1 MCLPKSECYSPG
13 GQYGDRPA
21 DCPIGVLRDA
31 DGAALPLCYGLNV
44 CNIPVGTDEYVQ
56 TYLAE
61 KAHVV
66 VSNVNKISFELTDN
80 SNEAWC
86 LLYYSS
92 AHQWDYWATHAYPR
106 DSLGP
111 SAIVDAALLGAAERA
126 TGVGLSN
133 NQDAIAA
140 VWRRRLRLPARLR
153 GGGIRA
159 HVETAAASFVG
170 SVNQALPRLID
181 HTDAAGGHVA
191 GLLPSLSGV
200 LGAGSFDEG
209 SESTRYTSYLSSGLV
224 GATELRSAWDALRV
238 EAGGDLDE
246 ECPLSNAADGARG
259 SQRDLT
265 GVVEARRFT
274 LLDADVAALPRD
286 DHGALFARVAWCSV
300 DKASAV
306 WVSAIPTRHLRAG
319 PAEFR
324 EICAAYFGAP
334 SPVASS
340 LAGRGIFGNSGAR
353 RGTCDRF
360 GLKLA
365 SARLDD
371 RWTRAHDEVKDAIAH
386 GLDHIKVNYMC
397 EVIGVFSPVIPPM
410 EQAAARRYM
419 RGQRAGHQGLVPDF
433 KVALP
438 RLVDGAAATDA
449 LAELKLVRCGSTT
462 AAPIGG
468 STYPTSGPHDV
479 FAGRQ
484 RAVEWRESKIQV
496 DRERDARLVDSK
508 FCGTQGGEDGPV
520 LLRLRSFGPIVGL
533 VVGHF
538 GEWSDGLYRLVGAA
552 ADDAAPRMRA
562 MWGARTDED
571 SRNRCAAYLRREIAW
586 AGLNANARLKLER
599 AEFVGWDARSAAA
612 RRAGRAGSEHARRER
627 CAWASAAY
635 EAPRQGPS
643 AGHFPR
649 ARDAA

>member
-1 MCLPKSECYSPG
+1 M
-13 GQYGDRPA
+13 A
-21 DCPIGVLRDA
+21 
-31 DGAALPLCYGLNV
+31 N
-44 CNIPVGTDEYVQ
+44 
-56 TYLAE
+56 
-61 KAHVV
+61 
-66 VSNVNKISFELTDN
+66 
-80 SNEAWC
+80 
-86 LLYYSS
+86 
-92 AHQWDYWATHAYPR
+92 
-106 DSLGP
+106 
-111 SAIVDAALLGAAERA
+111 
-126 TGVGLSN
+126 
-133 NQDAIAA
+133 
-140 VWRRRLRLPARLR
+140 
-153 GGGIRA
+153 
-159 HVETAAASFVG
+159 
-170 SVNQALPRLID
+170 
-181 HTDAAGGHVA
+181 
-191 GLLPSLSGV
+191 
-200 LGAGSFDEG
+200 
-209 SESTRYTSYLSSGLV
+209 
-224 GATELRSAWDALRV
+224 
-238 EAGGDLDE
+238 
-246 ECPLSNAADGARG
+246 
-259 SQRDLT
+259 
-265 GVVEARRFT
+265 
-274 LLDADVAALPRD
+274 
-286 DHGALFARVAWCSV
+286 
-300 DKASAV
+300 
-306 WVSAIPTRHLRAG
+306 
-319 PAEFR
+319 
-324 EICAAYFGAP
+324 FGAP

-449 LAELKLVRCGSTT
+449 LAELKLVRCGSTN
-462 AAPIGG
+462 AAPVGG

-612 RRAGRAGSEHARRER
+612 RRAGRAGSEHALRER

>member
-1 MCLPKSECYSPG
+1 M
-13 GQYGDRPA
+13 
-21 DCPIGVLRDA
+21 
-31 DGAALPLCYGLNV
+31 

-449 LAELKLVRCGSTT
+449 LAELKLVRCGS
-462 AAPIGG
+462 ALVAPVGG